1 MDSEI
6 EKLVGR
12 LTDTNNVLLFHVN
25 VKVAELDKH
34 KQGLVKQLA
43 ELTVEAIR
51 LEQINQIF
59 DYLDTWEKVSFA
71 DKRRVV
77 NWMITT
83 VAAISDALNIT

>member
-1 MDSEI
+1 M
-6 EKLVGR
+6 
-12 LTDTNNVLLFHVN
+12 TDANNVLLFHVN
-25 VKVAELDKH
+25 VAELDKH

-51 LEQINQIF
+51 LEQISQIF

-83 VAAISDALNIT
+83 VAAISEALNITWKT